1 MNNIDDP
8 RLRLV
13 QSNIIPDWTPF
24 RTITI
29 TSLMSP
35 VLLLVSL
42 LGDLTS
48 ADTKADR
55 LYDKTCKKLGILP
68 VMPISKALKSGRDVS
83 VTNRAMDALDMLSLT
98 NALIVSSSHAHGCTC
113 I

>member
-1 MNNIDDP
+1 MVFDVVYSTLI
-8 RLRLV
+8 
-13 QSNIIPDWTPF
+13 
-24 RTITI
+24 
-29 TSLMSP
+29 SP

-98 NALIVSSSHAHGCTC
+98 NALIVSSSQAHVCTC